1 MLTTNKILLLWLT
14 TRRDVMG
21 CSQLTANMGLL
32 YQKDFLS
39 WAVTAYEYKRRLPA
53 INPNGIGPFL
63 ICLLIISNVYCFASL
78 NTNLIY
84 RNGTLWQWIDMF
96 KHLHKIKQSCLRHKK
111 IYSKS
116 KKKKKGTNIGLISSA
131 CSLVWFLM
139 NGIFHN

>member
-1 MLTTNKILLLWLT
+1 MHLPLPCWWQIKFFLLWLI

-39 WAVTAYEYKRRLPA
+39 WAVIAYDYKRSLPA

-63 ICLLIISNVYCFASL
+63 ICLLIISNMYCFASL
-78 NTNLIY
+78 NINLIY
-84 RNGTLWQWIDMF
+84 RNGTLWQWFDMF
-96 KHLHKIKQSCLRHKK
+96 KHLLKIKRSCLSHKK

-116 KKKKKGTNIGLISSA
+116 KKKKRRVLT
-131 CSLVWFLM
+131 
-139 NGIFHN
+139 

>member
-39 WAVTAYEYKRRLPA
+39 WAVIAYKYKRCLPA

-63 ICLLIISNVYCFASL
+63 ICLLIISNVYCFAGL
-78 NTNLIY
+78 NINLIY

-96 KHLHKIKQSCLRHKK
+96 KHLHMIKRSCLRHKK